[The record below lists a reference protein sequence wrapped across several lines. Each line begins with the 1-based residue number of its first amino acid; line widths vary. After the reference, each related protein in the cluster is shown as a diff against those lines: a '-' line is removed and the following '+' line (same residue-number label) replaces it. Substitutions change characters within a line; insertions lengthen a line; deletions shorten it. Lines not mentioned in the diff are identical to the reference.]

1 MIGGSNNTLTPINTK
16 QTVVE
21 ILTAW
26 MNEDMQ
32 DGIANFKLAYN
43 QRRIKTLSAPGPRVV
58 CP

>member
-1 MIGGSNNTLTPINTK
+1 MIGGSNNTPTPINTK

-43 QRRIKTLSAPGPRVV
+43 
-58 CP
+58 